1 MGEKMVFSTKTCVII
16 RGLSGSGKSHL
27 AKQIVNNHKDYTC
40 SIHETDSFFYDEDG
54 NYKIDFGKMTEY
66 HNKNFE
72 LFSKSILSGTHIVIN
87 SNTNTQLWEFNDYVE
102 LAVQNGYS
110 IMIFDLYDAGLTN
123 QELFERNSHDFPL
136 DKYDVVRSHYER
148 NYSNLDS
155 RKPWERG
162 ES

>member
-1 MGEKMVFSTKTCVII
+1 MVFSVKTCVII
-16 RGLSGSGKSHL
+16 RGLSGSGKSTL
-27 AKQIVNNHKDYTC
+27 AKQITNSHKDYTC
-40 SIHETDSFFYDEDG
+40 AIHETDSLLYDKDG
-54 NYKIDFGKMTEY
+54 NYNIDIDIKKMGEY
-66 HNKNFE
+66 HQKNFE
-72 LFSKSILSGTHIVIN
+72 LFSKSIINGTHIVIN
-87 SNTNTQLWEFNDYVE
+87 SNTNTQLWEFNHYVE

-123 QELFERNSHDFPL
+123 QELFDRNSHNFPL
-136 DKYDVVRSHYER
+136 DKYEIVRSHYER